1 MKNIIIILITITSLL
16 LSQEYEDVVYLKN
29 GSVIRGV
36 IVEQVPNESIKIKS
50 GKNLFVYQT
59 SEIEKMTKEEIVDAP
74 SSINDNTWSVQIGLG
89 NHRSYSLFSMSK
101 DIKLSNNMG
110 VYISAGI
117 GTPIIGAG
125 FYYQSDFN
133 ENGLTFSGIVGYG
146 ADAQTWEVM
155 NSTIGYQMRVGSLGF
170 LTFGLAGGYYR
181 PEKLYYS
188 SYHEQWIRSYTEQ
201 FYILPVISYDIRF

>member
-1 MKNIIIILITITSLL
+1 
-16 LSQEYEDVVYLKN
+16 
-29 GSVIRGV
+29 
-36 IVEQVPNESIKIKS
+36 
-50 GKNLFVYQT
+50 
-59 SEIEKMTKEEIVDAP
+59 
-74 SSINDNTWSVQIGLG
+74 
-89 NHRSYSLFSMSK
+89 
-101 DIKLSNNMG
+101 MG
-110 VYISAGI
+110 VYIAAGI

-181 PEKLYYS
+181 PGKLYYS